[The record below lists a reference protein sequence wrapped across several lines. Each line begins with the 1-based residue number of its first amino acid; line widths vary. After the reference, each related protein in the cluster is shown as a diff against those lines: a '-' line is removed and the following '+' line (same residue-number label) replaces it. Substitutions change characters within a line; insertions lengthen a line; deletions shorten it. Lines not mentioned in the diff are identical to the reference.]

1 MRRLFIILMVLF
13 GSKNISAQIGID
25 TVSQYSGT
33 FVPSVMLTDSSGNIL
48 VGGNGSDLPVMAK
61 FNPDSGLSWAYSYA
75 IAEGDEGQVFA
86 MTVDSLGNIYSY
98 IHSQFTNHWV
108 QKFSSEGAP
117 INIYDSLLGETFI
130 SIQPFGHIEVSADN
144 YIQLF
149 TEKSAGQEVVI
160 YTFDT
165 SLSTLIDSVTYQI
178 QSAVSCC
185 YEPVLSSPGELIF
198 NGVENDVQG
207 VYQIENNQID
217 HHPFIGHQ
225 FDDIDYSILPKWNNQ
240 YFVYSNNDV
249 LTGENDTFSVY
260 NPEFVV
266 FDTNWVALK
275 SNQPF
280 YDTVNNGN
288 SIVRPII
295 RDALLHPEY
304 GIIICGEYYSGTS
317 VNPVLAQFIAQLDPT
332 SLKIINSF
340 VQENNRFFTH
350 LTQFEDQVYA
360 LDRPRGYPSGMNL
373 LKLNLDKVV
382 GLAEISTK
390 SKGFQVNIYPNPTTG
405 SIQIESETAI
415 EKVEVYDLSGR
426 VVLQIN
432 NPTSQVFQLEK
443 QGVYLVQVFTSKG
456 VETQKIV
463 VAD

>member
-1 MRRLFIILMVLF
+1 MVLF

-225 FDDIDYSILPKWNNQ
+225 FDDLDYSLLSKWNNQ
-240 YFVYSNNDV
+240 YFVYSDNEV
-249 LTGENDTFSVY
+249 LTGDNDTFSIN
-260 NPEFVV
+260 NPEIVLFNENWEYQNSV
-266 FDTNWVALK
+266 FPFSDTIQN
-275 SNQPF
+275 SS
-280 YDTVNNGN
+280 TV
-288 SIVRPII
+288 VRPYV

-304 GIIICGEYYSGTS
+304 GIILCGQYSSGVVTPREIS
-317 VNPVLAQFIAQLDPT
+317 EFIIQVDPVSLQVVNKYVNT
-332 SLKIINSF
+332 ES
-340 VQENNRFFTH
+340 RFFTH
-350 LTQFEDQVYA
+350 LTQFDDQVYA
-360 LDRPRGYPSGMNL
+360 LDRPIGYPSGMNL

-382 GLAEISTK
+382 GLAEVSTK

-426 VVLQIN
+426 VVLDKTQLSTRSIQIEQ
-432 NPTSQVFQLEK
+432 PGTYIVRLYTSDEVLIQKV
-443 QGVYLVQVFTSKG
+443 LVTK
-456 VETQKIV
+456 
-463 VAD
+463 

>member
-1 MRRLFIILMVLF
+1 MKWLFFILMVF
-13 GSKNISAQIGID
+13 GAINVSAQITLD
-25 TVSQYSGT
+25 TVSVYPYSNQAT
-33 FVPSVMLTDSSGNIL
+33 VMITDSAGSII
-48 VGGNGSDLPVMAK
+48 VGGNAGDLPTLTK
-61 FNPDSGLSWAYSYA
+61 FNPDTGLAWTYSYPV
-75 IAEGDEGQVFA
+75 AEGDKGQVLA
-86 MTVDSLGNIYSY
+86 LTVDNSGNIYSY
-98 IHSQFTNHWV
+98 LHSEIANHWV
-108 QKFSSEGAP
+108 QKFSPNGDT
-117 INIYDSLLGETFI
+117 IRILDSLQGIYI
-130 SIQPFGHIEVSADN
+130 SSIRSFGHIEVN
-144 YIQLF
+144 NEEVQLL
-149 TEKSAGQEVVI
+149 TETDLVSEVVT
-160 YTFDT
+160 YVFDT
-165 SLSTLIDSVTYQI
+165 ALSVLIDSSTYQI

-198 NGVENDVQG
+198 NGIENDVQG
-207 VYQIENNQID
+207 VYQIENNQIN

-332 SLKIINSF
+332 SLKIVNSF

-382 GLAEISTK
+382 GLAEVSTK
-390 SKGFQVNIYPNPTTG
+390 SKGFQVVIYPNPTTG

-426 VVLQIN
+426 VVLQSN

-443 QGVYLVQVFTSKG
+443 PGVYLVQVFTSKG